1 MSRDDA
7 PNVYLDKWEI
17 EYLND
22 RIEQELDYLSC
33 DDEECTCSQQG
44 FLSHISLKLE
54 ATRDK
59 ILNGGKDGTR

>member
-17 EYLND
+17 EHLNELVE
-22 RIEQELDYLSC
+22 RELDYLSC
-33 DDEECTCSQQG
+33 DDEECTCQQQG

-54 ATRDK
+54 AARDRLLYGEK
-59 ILNGGKDGTR
+59 K